1 MLSRSSLFA
10 SLLGVIPLL
19 GLVELGLHQYFAGRA
34 PDAQD
39 YAALA
44 PELLKLK
51 QSGVP
56 VVVAPAWAE
65 PFVRQAAPPAFPGAE
80 LTRPDNSAFASFL
93 EVSLL
98 GASAPELEGFAVQ
111 RTQRIGKF
119 QVSLRQNPQPD
130 PVRFDFVSAVDLGEV
145 EIFTELEGERRACR
159 LTQRSRAATGGLHGH
174 VAYPAQRYECQG
186 GRMVAVS
193 LIEDQSYRPHRCVLT
208 QVPDSGSLVLSFSS
222 VPASARLVGFAGF
235 SYFLERDIEVDQVA
249 LGFREAGQALGEQ
262 RAAGAR
268 GWSRFELKRGGASG
282 GVEVSV
288 RRLARSSG
296 DFCFALEAR

>member
-1 MLSRSSLFA
+1 MLSRSSLVA
-10 SLLGVIPLL
+10 SLLGLIPLL

-34 PDAQD
+34 PAALD

-65 PFVRQAAPPAFPGAE
+65 PFVRQAAPSAFPGAE
-80 LTRPDNSAFASFL
+80 LTRPDDSAFASFL

-98 GASAPELEGFAVQ
+98 GASAPELQGFAVE

-119 QVSLRQNPQPD
+119 QVSLRQNPRPD

-145 EIFTELEGERRACR
+145 EIFLELDGERRACR
-159 LTQRSRAATGGLHGH
+159 SSQRARATTGGLHGH
-174 VAYPAQRYECQG
+174 VAYPRQRYECQG
-186 GRMVAVS
+186 GRIVAVS
-193 LIEDQSYRPHRCVLT
+193 LIEDQRYRPHRCVLT
-208 QVPDSGSLVLSFSS
+208 QLPDSGSVVLRFNS

-235 SYFLERDIEVDQVA
+235 SYFLERDVEVDEVA
-249 LGFREAGQALGEQ
+249 LDFREAGQALGEQ

-268 GWSRFELKRGGASG
+268 GWSRFEVRRSGAPG
-282 GVEVSV
+282 GVEVDV
-288 RRLARSSG
+288 RRLARSNA